1 MINKYPLKGLRVR
14 SPLRQQEVA
23 NLLDMKPSNLVR
35 YEHGNR
41 NPTPELLL
49 TYHFLFEASLKDLF
63 KPYYCRIAETLK
75 ERSQK
80 LINDLESQQSPK
92 SMYRLSFMRS
102 FVNRLNKVCEYV
114 SRD

>member
-1 MINKYPLKGLRVR
+1 MIDKYPLQRIR
-14 SPLRQQEVA
+14 TSSPLKQKDVA
-23 NLLDMKPSNLVR
+23 TLIDIEPSNLVR
-35 YEHGNR
+35 YERGNR

-49 TYHFLFEASLKDLF
+49 TYHFLFETSLKDLF

-75 ERSQK
+75 ERSQR
-80 LINDLESQQSPK
+80 LIHDLESQQSPK

-102 FVNRLNKVCEYV
+102 FVNRLNTICEYE